1 MIDVTGSVYLVKK
14 QRDGFSKIREG
25 GDDGFVKQM
34 KQNTCKHLEKADGT
48 TSATWSN
55 KFDFLKITE
64 SELKCKRSWRSLS
77 TQEPPRAYGEF
88 DNEKSVTRTVP
99 AKMVR
104 LATASGS
111 PIHAEGDATL

>member
-1 MIDVTGSVYLVKK
+1 MIDVTGSVYPVKK

-34 KQNTCKHLEKADGT
+34 KQNTCKHMEKADGT
-48 TSATWSN
+48 TSPTWSN
-55 KFDFLKITE
+55 KFDIL
-64 SELKCKRSWRSLS
+64 KRSWRSLS

-88 DNEKSVTRTVP
+88 DNEKSVTRTMP

-111 PIHAEGDATL
+111 PIHAEGDATS